1 MGRKIKE
8 EQDELAAK
16 TAEVMLAVEQ
26 RRDRFRQ
33 LWGVSPLRI
42 NTMRTVIPRKVAV
55 VEEEMS
61 SGHENA
67 EEVDSTIED
76 SGRLEESYEETGVV
90 PLPLETQARLG
101 LTPAKAPPKNFK
113 NAENLEFFEAA

>member
-1 MGRKIKE
+1 
-8 EQDELAAK
+8 
-16 TAEVMLAVEQ
+16 
-26 RRDRFRQ
+26 
-33 LWGVSPLRI
+33 
-42 NTMRTVIPRKVAV
+42 MRTVIPRKVAV

-90 PLPLETQARLG
+90 PLPLETPAASRKVRFNSG
-101 LTPAKAPPKNFK
+101 HNETDALTPQIQTEGEDGEGGRTPLGA
-113 NAENLEFFEAA
+113 NASNQSFAALKT